1 MFSPAGG
8 LRPRESFR
16 SERGMMSDENAIELR
31 GVRKAWGDVVAV
43 QAFDVGIRKGE
54 FFSLLGPSGCGK
66 TTTLRMIA
74 GLEEPTEGQILLEG
88 RDVSRVPP
96 YRRNVHTVF
105 QDYAL
110 FPHMSVRKNIWFPL
124 KMSGVSLADAR
135 QRIDRVLRLVNMEGL
150 ERRLPQQLSGG
161 QRQRIALARSLVDE
175 PAALLL
181 DEPLGA
187 LDFKLRGA
195 MQKVLKDIQRNVGIT
210 FIYVTHDQTE
220 ALTMSDRIAVMKSGR
235 VHQVGTPDEIYNR
248 PATAFVASFIG
259 EMNFLHGRTLGD
271 EAGMPQ
277 AEVGGQRLRA
287 ARSTVTG
294 TPGAGDDVLV
304 CIRTER
310 VQVNSYRATE
320 HEMAGTVRRIVYRG
334 TDYELTCDLEG
345 QEVRAVVSAVD
356 WDPALK
362 VGVSAR
368 LGFNGAD
375 ITFFPREEEKEVVQ
389 YATDAV

>member
-1 MFSPAGG
+1 MP
-8 LRPRESFR
+8 EV
-16 SERGMMSDENAIELR
+16 NAIELR
-31 GVRKAWGDVVAV
+31 GVKKAWGDVVAV
-43 QAFDVGIRKGE
+43 HSFDVGIRKGE

-74 GLEEPTEGQILLEG
+74 GLEEPTAGQILLEG
-88 RDVSRVPP
+88 HDVSRVPP

-110 FPHMSVRKNIWFPL
+110 FPHMTVRKNIWFPL
-124 KMSGVSLADAR
+124 KMRGVSLSDAR
-135 QRIDRVLRLVNMEGL
+135 PKIDRVLRLVNMEGF

-220 ALTMSDRIAVMKSGR
+220 ALTMSDRIAVMKGGR
-235 VHQVGTPDEIYNR
+235 VHQVGTPDEIYSR

-259 EMNFLHGRTLGD
+259 EMNFLQGRCL
-271 EAGMPQ
+271 P
-277 AEVGGQRLRA
+277 AEGGALHADVGGELIRA
-287 ARSTVTG
+287 SRSTVDG
-294 TPGAGDDVLV
+294 GVSAGAEVLV

-310 VQVNSYRATE
+310 VQLNSNRGTE
-320 HEMAGTVRRIVYRG
+320 HEVHGTVRRIVYRG
-334 TDYELTCDLEG
+334 IDYEVTCALAG
-345 QEVRAVVSAVD
+345 QELRAVVSAVD

-362 VGVSAR
+362 VGSPAR
-368 LGFNGAD
+368 LGFNIAD
-375 ITFFPREEEKEVVQ
+375 VTFFPRAEEKEIVQ
-389 YATDAV
+389 YTMEAV

>member
-1 MFSPAGG
+1 M
-8 LRPRESFR
+8 
-16 SERGMMSDENAIELR
+16 SEENAIELR

-43 QAFDVGIRKGE
+43 QGFDVGIRKGE

-88 RDVSRVPP
+88 HDVSRVPP

-110 FPHMSVRKNIWFPL
+110 FPHMTVRKNIWFPL
-124 KMSGVSLADAR
+124 KMRGVSLADAG
-135 QRIDRVLRLVNMEGL
+135 QRIARVLRLVNMEGY

-235 VHQVGTPDEIYNR
+235 VHQIGTPDEIYSR

-259 EMNFLHGRTLGD
+259 EMNFLHGRCLPAVGD
-271 EAGMPQ
+271 VPW
-277 AEVGGQRLRA
+277 AEVSGHRLRA
-287 ARSTVTG
+287 SRSTITG
-294 TPGAGDDVLV
+294 TPSAGDDVLV

-310 VQVNSYRATE
+310 VQVNSNRGTE
-320 HEMAGTVRRIVYRG
+320 HEVEGAVRRIVYRG
-334 TDYELTCDLEG
+334 TDYEVTCDLAG

-356 WDPALK
+356 WNPALR
-362 VGVSAR
+362 VGSQAR
-368 LGFNGAD
+368 LGWNGAD
-375 ITFFPREEEKEVVQ
+375 ITFFPHVEEKEIVA
-389 YATDAV
+389 YTTEAV